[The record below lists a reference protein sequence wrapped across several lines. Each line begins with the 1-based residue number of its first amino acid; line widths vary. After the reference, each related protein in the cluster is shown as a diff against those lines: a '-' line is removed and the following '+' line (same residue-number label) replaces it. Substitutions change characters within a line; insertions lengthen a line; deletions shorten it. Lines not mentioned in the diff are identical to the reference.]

1 MSKSKEERLLDK
13 AADRV
18 IREKEREEEKEA
30 EEFAEIIQKC
40 KNLSFPKR
48 GEIIEV
54 KVVQT
59 TKE

>member
-1 MSKSKEERLLDK
+1 MPKSKEERLLDK

-54 KVVQT
+54 KV
-59 TKE
+59 